1 MFNARASVMRVSGAN
16 GARNPNNKGENMP
29 RRQNVTSGLINSQ
42 DFRIHRPTHFV
53 YRYCYFFTYN
63 YLFYF
68 IGNSIQILVV
78 KFLDFNSYLRV
89 YTFQFKKEKRRK
101 EELFES
107 LGKVSKRKKK
117 GNKNWR
123 RKKEKE
129 GRKEGRVFLADAG
142 LYGVVFV
149 EERTGQRVSPRLL

>member
-53 YRYCYFFTYN
+53 YRYYYFFTYN

-68 IGNSIQILVV
+68 IGNSIQILAV
-78 KFLDFNSYLRV
+78 KFLDFHSYLRV

-101 EELFES
+101 EERKELFES
-107 LGKVSKRKKK
+107 LLEKLAKEEKRK
-117 GNKNWR
+117 
-123 RKKEKE
+123 
-129 GRKEGRVFLADAG
+129 
-142 LYGVVFV
+142 
-149 EERTGQRVSPRLL
+149 